1 MILDRDKNTAPVPR
15 HVAIIMDGNGRWA
28 ERRGWERFAGHR
40 AGVEAVRRTVEEAVQ
55 LSIEQL
61 TLYAFSTENWRR
73 PPSEVGALLRLLSSM
88 IDEEARTC
96 LRDNIRLRLVG
107 TIERLEP
114 RLRDKVVEAVELNRD
129 NTGLTLCL
137 AFDYGSR
144 AEIVKAAREIV
155 ATMPQDAR
163 VDEGTIQHHLYT
175 AGMPDVDLL
184 IRCGGEMRI
193 SNFLMWQSA
202 YAELYF
208 TDVLWPD
215 FGQAEIDV
223 ALREFARRDR
233 RFGGQNKDRDA

>member
-1 MILDRDKNTAPVPR
+1 MIPVDKTPR

-28 ERRGWERFAGHR
+28 RKRGLPRVAGHR
-40 AGVEAVRRTVEEAVQ
+40 RGVNRIHPVALACAGTGVEY
-55 LSIEQL
+55 L

-215 FGQAEIDV
+215 FGEAEIVRAFDSY
-223 ALREFARRDR
+223 ASRHR
-233 RFGGQNKDRDA
+233 RFGGIEGHGSGNE